1 MARQILLVD
10 DEAMIRMIL
19 ADVLGSMDYAVVE
32 AASGDAALRH
42 LDALDDYALVITDI
56 HMPGG
61 IDGLELADRLES
73 RSPGKPLIFMTGRPD
88 VMQRELRRN
97 EAFLRKPFGAEQLLR
112 AVDDL
117 LGRPAAAA
125 AG

>member
-19 ADVLGSMDYAVVE
+19 ADVLGSMGYAVVE

-61 IDGLELADRLES
+61 IDGLELAERIEAQG
-73 RSPGKPLIFMTGRPD
+73 PGKPLIFMTGRPD
-88 VMQRELRRN
+88 VMQRDLRSN
-97 EAFLRKPFGAEQLLR
+97 EAFLRKPFGAEQLMR
-112 AVDDL
+112 TVEGL
-117 LGRPAAAA
+117 LGSPATA